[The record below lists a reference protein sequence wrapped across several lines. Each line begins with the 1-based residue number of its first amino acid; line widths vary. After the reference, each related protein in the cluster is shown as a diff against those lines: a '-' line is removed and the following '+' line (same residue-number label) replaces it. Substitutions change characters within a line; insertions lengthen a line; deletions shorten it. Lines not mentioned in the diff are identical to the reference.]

1 MCSKRGTE
9 RQWLQQSHLNTFI
22 TCTFMYDNLCRLHIP
37 LMIDRWKNGSSV
49 LFFFCQIFGLLVLK
63 VNLEFKFH
71 HIFIPFKWQFHKIS
85 WIINKPHKAYNF
97 YDKTKWDFL
106 TLHRPDS
113 TDLVLAVYQCPKTG
127 SRREVVLQKQDGT
140 SLYITRYLLLII
152 KGTCLNITS
161 RHLSLYINKM
171 IHVLILL
178 I

>member
-1 MCSKRGTE
+1 MKGRLQCAPNEELKDSDCNKVIWILSSHVHLCMIICVDCTYLW
-9 RQWLQQSHLNTFI
+9 WLIGEEMVVVF
-22 TCTFMYDNLCRLHIP
+22 Y
-37 LMIDRWKNGSSV
+37 
-49 LFFFCQIFGLLVLK
+49 FFCQIFWWLILK

-106 TLHRPDS
+106 ICRPDS

-152 KGTCLNITS
+152 KGTC
-161 RHLSLYINKM
+161 
-171 IHVLILL
+171 
-178 I
+178 

>member
-1 MCSKRGTE
+1 MKGRLQCAPNEELKDSDCNKVIWILSSHVHLCMIICVDCTYLW
-9 RQWLQQSHLNTFI
+9 WLIGEEMVVVF
-22 TCTFMYDNLCRLHIP
+22 Y
-37 LMIDRWKNGSSV
+37 
-49 LFFFCQIFGLLVLK
+49 FFCQIFGLLVLK

-106 TLHRPDS
+106 ICRPDS

-152 KGTCLNITS
+152 KGTC
-161 RHLSLYINKM
+161 
-171 IHVLILL
+171 
-178 I
+178 

>member
-1 MCSKRGTE
+1 MKGRLQCAPNKELKDSDCNKVIWILSSHVHLCMIICVDCTYLW
-9 RQWLQQSHLNTFI
+9 WLIGEEMVVVF
-22 TCTFMYDNLCRLHIP
+22 Y
-37 LMIDRWKNGSSV
+37 
-49 LFFFCQIFGLLVLK
+49 FFCQIFGLLVLK

-106 TLHRPDS
+106 ICRPDS

-152 KGTCLNITS
+152 KGTC
-161 RHLSLYINKM
+161 
-171 IHVLILL
+171 
-178 I
+178 